1 MIMSEVKEKIE
12 NLKSKPVFRTVM
24 FFVIIVCIAS
34 LLIMLGR
41 RSDAVTQ
48 ARRLQAGVLT
58 ADEISTAFENVGG
71 KLIKRL
77 VNESQEVKKGDLLLE
92 IDSQDIEFNIASL
105 KAQIENLTAQIE
117 AQQITLDNSR
127 DRLRTTEISTW
138 RSIEDLLSQ
147 LDSAQAELTRASA
160 EYKRYANLDKAA
172 AVSKSSY
179 DQARAV
185 YLQAQ
190 AAVTSTKKNLDNL
203 TLGATKEQ
211 LEKLRTQRDATG
223 MTLSAISQQRTD
235 TENIENT
242 LRSLKASRDS
252 LKAQLAQQELN
263 LSRTR
268 LYAPEDGKVLEV
280 LFDEGEMVSASS
292 TAVVLETT
300 RKYYDVYIS
309 ERAATH
315 YRAGDKVTGYCY
327 ALDKN
332 IDGTVRFV
340 ESAPSFADLR
350 MTREQGQADLTSFK
364 MRVYTDKDGDL
375 LSGMTVE
382 IANDYD

>member
-1 MIMSEVKEKIE
+1 MSEVKAK
-12 NLKSKPVFRTVM
+12 LKELKARPVFRTVM
-24 FFVIIVCIAS
+24 FFVIITCIAS
-34 LLIMLGR
+34 ILIMLGH

-48 ARRLQAGVLT
+48 ARRMQAGVLT

-77 VNESQEVKKGDLLLE
+77 VNESQLVKKGDLLLE
-92 IDSQDIEFNIASL
+92 IDSQDIENNIASL
-105 KAQIENLTAQIE
+105 RAQIDNLSAQID
-117 AQQITLDNSR
+117 AQQISLDNSR
-127 DRLRTTEISTW
+127 DKLRTTEISTW

-147 LDSAQAELTRASA
+147 LDSAQAEFTRASA
-160 EYKRYANLDKAA
+160 EYRRYANLDKAS

-185 YLQAQ
+185 FLQAQ

-211 LEKLRTQRDATG
+211 LEKLRKDHDATG

-242 LRSLKASRDS
+242 LRALKASRDS
-252 LKAQLAQQELN
+252 LKAQLSQQELN
-263 LSRTR
+263 LSRTK
-268 LYAPEDGKVLEV
+268 LYAPEDGKVQEV
-280 LFDEGEMVSASS
+280 LFDEGEMVAASS
-292 TAVVLETT
+292 TAVVLETS

-309 ERAATH
+309 ERAAAH
-315 YRAGDKVTGYCY
+315 YKAGDHVTSYCY
-327 ALDKN
+327 ALDK
-332 IDGTVRFV
+332 DVTGTVRFV

-364 MRVYTDKDGDL
+364 MRVYTDADDDL
-375 LSGMTVE
+375 LSGMTMEV
-382 IANDYD
+382 ANDYD